1 MYAALAASAGH
12 PAVAALLGLGA
23 AGLAGAVVAMAWA
36 VHVRQIRFA
45 EQLARRQ
52 FLVLAPPG
60 APEQHGAAAPGES
73 AGRVNGTGPASNGTL
88 PPAGG
93 AGRAGTGSGGAGQ
106 GSAGHGGAG
115 HGNAGTGHGG
125 AAHGGPGNAGT
136 GHGGAAHG
144 GPGYAGTVQSA
155 TGQSAAGPSGAGQSP
170 PVVIEGPDTVIAGE
184 QARYRVRPHGSRKV
198 VAWAAGGGSVS
209 QGPDP
214 AHPDELLLIAGQPG
228 NLTIIVRVRDGMTER
243 RGTKAVTAMPEVIAP
258 APFTLRLFLNGWG
271 LVAVTV
277 LIAGFAA
284 ALDALGNLSSSDFI
298 ALVSPLAALLSVVA
312 VARGRGEVTAPHQSG
327 KGADRLSAHTAR
339 AAEPVLPGTP
349 PVAEAAVHNQP
360 AL

>member
-1 MYAALAASAGH
+1 MYAALAANAGH

-52 FLVLAPPG
+52 FLVLAQPG

-73 AGRVNGTGPASNGTL
+73 AGRVNGTGPASNGTP

-93 AGRAGTGSGGAGQ
+93 AGRAGTGSGGTGH
-106 GSAGHGGAG
+106 GSTGHGGAG
-115 HGNAGTGHGG
+115 SGGTGHGG
-125 AAHGGPGNAGT
+125 T
-136 GHGGAAHG
+136 
-144 GPGYAGTVQSA
+144 GYAGTVQSA
-155 TGQSAAGPSGAGQSP
+155 PGQPAAGPSGAGQSP
-170 PVVIEGPDTVIAGE
+170 PVVIEGPDTVVAGE
-184 QARYRVRPHGSRKV
+184 QARYRVRPSGSRKV

-209 QGPDP
+209 QAPDP
-214 AHPDELLLIAGQPG
+214 AHPDELLLIADQPG

-243 RGTKAVTAMPEVIAP
+243 RGTKAVTAVPEVTVP

-312 VARGRGEVTAPHQSG
+312 VARGRGEVPAPHQG
-327 KGADRLSAHTAR
+327 TKGTGGLSAHAAR

-349 PVAEAAVHNQP
+349 PAAEAAVHNQP

>member
-1 MYAALAASAGH
+1 MYAALAANAGH

-52 FLVLAPPG
+52 FLVLAQPG
-60 APEQHGAAAPGES
+60 APEQHGAAAPGET

-93 AGRAGTGSGGAGQ
+93 AGRAGSGGAGSGGAGRAGTGSGGAGQ
-106 GSAGHGGAG
+106 GGA
-115 HGNAGTGHGG
+115 
-125 AAHGGPGNAGT
+125 
-136 GHGGAAHG
+136 
-144 GPGYAGTVQSA
+144 GYAGTVQSA
-155 TGQSAAGPSGAGQSP
+155 AGQSAGGPSGAGQSP
-170 PVVIEGPDTVIAGE
+170 PVVIEGPDTVVAGE
-184 QARYRVRPHGSRKV
+184 QARYRVRPSGSRKV

-209 QGPDP
+209 QALDP
-214 AHPDELLLIAGQPG
+214 AHPDELLLIADQPG

-243 RGTKAVTAMPEVIAP
+243 RGTKAVTAVPEVIAP

-298 ALVSPLAALLSVVA
+298 ALVSPLVALLSVVA
-312 VARGRGEVTAPHQSG
+312 VARGRGEGPAPHQGG
-327 KGADRLSAHTAR
+327 KGTDRLSAHAAR

-349 PVAEAAVHNQP
+349 PAAEAAVHNQP

>member
-1 MYAALAASAGH
+1 MYAALAANAGH

-52 FLVLAPPG
+52 FLVLARPG
-60 APEQHGAAAPGES
+60 APEQHGAAAPGEA

-93 AGRAGTGSGGAGQ
+93 SGHAGTGRGG
-106 GSAGHGGAG
+106 AGHGGAG
-115 HGNAGTGHGG
+115 HGGAGHGG
-125 AAHGGPGNAGT
+125 SGYAGA
-136 GHGGAAHG
+136 GH
-144 GPGYAGTVQSA
+144 AGTVQVA
-155 TGQSAAGPSGAGQSP
+155 AGQQAAGQQAAGQSAAGPSGAGQSP
-170 PVVIEGPDTVIAGE
+170 PVVIEGPDTVVTGE
-184 QARYRVRPHGSRKV
+184 QARYRVRPSGSRKV

-209 QGPDP
+209 QAPDP
-214 AHPDELLLIAGQPG
+214 AHPDELLLIADQPG

-243 RGTKAVTAMPEVIAP
+243 RGTKAVTAVPEVIAP

-312 VARGRGEVTAPHQSG
+312 VARGRGEVPAPHQGG
-327 KGADRLSAHTAR
+327 KGTDRLSAHAAR

-349 PVAEAAVHNQP
+349 PAAEATVHNQP